1 MTLLAETTFTFAESA
16 FIPLAVGFFGLGTG
30 FLIYGAQELFGLPQR
45 SREVDIT
52 TGIWGIWMP
61 GFMQFLTGT
70 YLWAGLCWFNSFR
83 APALYMAALAFTAFG
98 VHWFSL
104 GLSRVLGGD
113 PRPNEFMAIA
123 FTIISVLGM
132 LVFFRAGDWPVGLV
146 FVGLTCV
153 YVSELFAGLFAR
165 RPEAKE
171 RLKKV
176 NVLGERA
183 VGFFRLATGGWLMYL
198 TFALTLNAASGFH
211 LPA

>member
-1 MTLLAETTFTFAESA
+1 
-16 FIPLAVGFFGLGTG
+16 
-30 FLIYGAQELFGLPQR
+30 
-45 SREVDIT
+45 
-52 TGIWGIWMP
+52 
-61 GFMQFLTGT
+61 
-70 YLWAGLCWFNSFR
+70 
-83 APALYMAALAFTAFG
+83 
-98 VHWFSL
+98 
-104 GLSRVLGGD
+104 LGGD

-165 RPEAKE
+165 RPETKE